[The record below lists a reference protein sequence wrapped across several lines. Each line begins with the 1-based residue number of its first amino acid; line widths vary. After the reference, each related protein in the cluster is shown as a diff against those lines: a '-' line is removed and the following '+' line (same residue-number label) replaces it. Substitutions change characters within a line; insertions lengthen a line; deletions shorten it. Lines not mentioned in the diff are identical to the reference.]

1 MVIEFFL
8 PTGKMGNAILQPLS
22 GAREPYHSRPQ
33 HRTHAH
39 AASKHTPSDLAGSRL
54 LPLARENVW
63 RSKYARCPRPLPNG
77 QEGAGWATKREFW
90 IRSNV
95 WRETIFEGNAA
106 DAMAAADAL
115 IDHGLLRVKLTSEG
129 RERTTNVRVREQI
142 FRAFAVS
149 KSILAWR
156 GPSPARPDEILAAR
170 HAATMQH
177 VMMQH
182 ASLTN
187 GDGEQSA
194 HIETSDLGK
203 KLEQAVHM
211 ALNEVVVILGFSLNP
226 DDRAFASILKAK
238 TTILNSVL
246 NAQVRIDETR
256 FRPVKEDR
264 LERILASAE
273 RSLSHLERAYGR

>member
-1 MVIEFFL
+1 
-8 PTGKMGNAILQPLS
+8 
-22 GAREPYHSRPQ
+22 
-33 HRTHAH
+33 
-39 AASKHTPSDLAGSRL
+39 
-54 LPLARENVW
+54 
-63 RSKYARCPRPLPNG
+63 
-77 QEGAGWATKREFW
+77 
-90 IRSNV
+90 
-95 WRETIFEGNAA
+95 
-106 DAMAAADAL
+106 
-115 IDHGLLRVKLTSEG
+115 
-129 RERTTNVRVREQI
+129 
-142 FRAFAVS
+142 
-149 KSILAWR
+149 
-156 GPSPARPDEILAAR
+156 
-170 HAATMQH
+170 
-177 VMMQH
+177 MQH

-211 ALNEVVVILGFSLNP
+211 ALNEVVAILGFSLNP
-226 DDRAFASILKAK
+226 DDRAFTAILKAK

>member
-1 MVIEFFL
+1 M
-8 PTGKMGNAILQPLS
+8 
-22 GAREPYHSRPQ
+22 
-33 HRTHAH
+33 
-39 AASKHTPSDLAGSRL
+39 
-54 LPLARENVW
+54 
-63 RSKYARCPRPLPNG
+63 PRPSTNHLISRVRDFCRWHEKMFGDPSSRG
-77 QEGAGWATKREFW
+77 VPVEDPIGWATDKEFW
-90 IRSNV
+90 ILNSV
-95 WRETIFEGNAA
+95 WRGMIFEGNS
-106 DAMAAADAL
+106 DDSMAAADAL
-115 IDHGLLRVKLTSEG
+115 IDHGLLRAKYSSEG
-129 RERTTNVRVREQI
+129 RERTANVRVREQI

-149 KSILAWR
+149 RAILDWR
-156 GPSPARPDEILAAR
+156 GAAPARPDEILADR

-177 VMMQH
+177 AMMQH

-211 ALNEVVVILGFSLNP
+211 ALNEVVAILGFSLNP
-226 DDRAFASILKAK
+226 DDRAFAAILKAK

-246 NAQVRIDETR
+246 NAQVRIDETQ
-256 FRPVKEDR
+256 FRPVTEDR

>member
-1 MVIEFFL
+1 M
-8 PTGKMGNAILQPLS
+8 P
-22 GAREPYHSRPQ
+22 H
-33 HRTHAH
+33 
-39 AASKHTPSDLAGSRL
+39 PSTIHLISGSRL
-54 LPLARENVW
+54 CRWHEKLFGDPSTHGV
-63 RSKYARCPRPLPNG
+63 PVTLPNG
-77 QEGAGWATKREFW
+77 QEGAGWATDREFW
-90 IRSNV
+90 IRNNV

-106 DAMAAADAL
+106 DSMAAADAL

-149 KSILAWR
+149 RAILSWEA
-156 GPSPARPDEILAAR
+156 PSPARPDEILAAR

-211 ALNEVVVILGFSLNP
+211 ALNEVVAILGFSLNP